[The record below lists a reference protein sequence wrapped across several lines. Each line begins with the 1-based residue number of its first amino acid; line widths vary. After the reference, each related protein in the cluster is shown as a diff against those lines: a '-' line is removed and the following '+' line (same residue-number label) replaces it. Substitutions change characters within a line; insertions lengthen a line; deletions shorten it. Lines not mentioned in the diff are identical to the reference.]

1 MKTSCDTNGLTTA
14 QAKEL
19 QEIHGKNT
27 LADEKKESF
36 FKRIFKTL
44 TEPMFL
50 LLIISSIIY
59 FILGEPKDG
68 ADMLVF
74 VTFVMAIDF
83 LQELRTDKSLNAL
96 KSLSAPE
103 ATVIRDGKETEILS
117 EDIVPG
123 DIMLIHEGMKIPAD
137 GIILESSP
145 ITVDESTLTGETEC
159 VIKTP
164 FRENS
169 HITDYWRKDY
179 CYAGTLAVQGS
190 AKVKVTKIGNQTEY
204 GKIGK
209 SVNKAPVKKS
219 PLQNQIDTLVKT
231 CTIIAIVFC
240 IITCILT
247 WFTVNDATVS
257 NKVIQSILA
266 GITLA
271 MAVIPEE
278 FPVVLAVFLS
288 MGAWRLSKKNAL
300 IRKLSGVETLG
311 EISVLCVDK
320 TGTLTENKMT
330 VDKTW
335 TLNESKDFL
344 IKSSVSACESDPYD
358 PMEKAIIKH
367 CEETVGSFEPDPIY
381 KTYPFTNETKIVGY
395 ARERKSGYRLYV
407 KGSTESLMKISELSD
422 GEKDVIN
429 KKIRIMSKKG
439 LRVIAVGYR
448 DYETEEELPETL
460 TEKTINFLGLIALN
474 DPLRKTVKR
483 DIETLKKAGI
493 RVVMI
498 TGDNGFTAA
507 AIAKKAGIEYKNII
521 NGNTIEK
528 MTDTELQNA
537 VKTTSVFSRV
547 IPEHKMRIIKAFRE
561 NGEITAMIGDGV
573 NDAAALKFADIGIA
587 MGKKGSEVSRE
598 AADLILLDEKFST
611 VIETVK
617 DGRRIYD
624 NIKKA
629 VGYIFSI
636 HLPIMLSA
644 LIAPLLTI
652 TTDNLLLLP
661 VHMVLLE
668 LLIDPTCSIVFERQ
682 PAEADIMTRN
692 PRSKSEKIL
701 TKTLLIKSLLQ
712 GLGIFIFSFIPYLY
726 LMTKNPLQTELA
738 RSFGIAVII
747 VANIFLVHVNSSE
760 TDSIFNNLKKLKK
773 DKIMI
778 IANAVTFLLL
788 FLVLYSPLS
797 QFLNLTALS
806 LPQLILAVIFGIISV
821 SWWEIVKLYKKA
833 VAHSAQRNK
842 VVI

>member
-1 MKTSCDTNGLTTA
+1 MKTFGDINGLTTA
-14 QAKEL
+14 QATEL
-19 QEIHGKNT
+19 QKIHGKNVLT
-27 LADEKKESF
+27 DESKESF

-68 ADMLVF
+68 AVMLVF

-96 KSLSAPE
+96 KSLSAPL

-123 DIMLIHEGMKIPAD
+123 DVMLIHEGMKIPAD
-137 GIILESSP
+137 AIILETSP
-145 ITVDESTLTGETEC
+145 IIVDESTLTGETEC

-164 FRENS
+164 FSENP

-209 SVNKAPVKKS
+209 NVNKATVKKS
-219 PLQNQIDTLVKT
+219 LLQNQIDALVKT

-240 IITCILT
+240 VSTSVLT
-247 WFTVNDATVS
+247 WFTVENVS
-257 NKVIQSILA
+257 ISNRVIQSILS

-271 MAVIPEE
+271 MAIIPEE

-330 VDKTW
+330 VEKIW
-335 TLNESKDFL
+335 TSNENKDYL
-344 IKSSVSACESDPYD
+344 IKTAVCACESDPYD

-367 CEETVGSFEPDPIY
+367 CEEIVGSFEPDPIY
-381 KTYPFTNETKIVGY
+381 KSYPFTNETKIVGY
-395 ARERKSGYRLYV
+395 ARKEEKSYKLYV
-407 KGSTESLMKISELSD
+407 KGSPESLIKISELS
-422 GEKDVIN
+422 GEEKDIIN

-439 LRVIAVGYR
+439 LRVIAAGYK
-448 DYETEEELPETL
+448 DYENKEVLPETL
-460 TEKTINFLGLIALN
+460 TENPINFSGLIALN

-498 TGDNGFTAA
+498 TGDNGITAA

-521 NGNTIEK
+521 NGNMIEK
-528 MTDTELQNA
+528 MTDAELQNA
-537 VKTTSVFSRV
+537 VKNTSVFSRV
-547 IPEHKMRIIKAFRE
+547 IPEHKMRIIKAFQKNE
-561 NGEITAMIGDGV
+561 EITAMIGDGV

-598 AADLILLDEKFST
+598 AADLILLDENFST

-644 LIAPLLTI
+644 LIAPLLSI
-652 TTDNLLLLP
+652 TSDNLLLLP

-682 PAEADIMTRN
+682 PAEEDVMIRK
-692 PRSKSEKIL
+692 PRSKNEKIL
-701 TKTLLIKSLLQ
+701 TKKLLIKSLLQ
-712 GLGIFIFSFIPYLY
+712 GMGIFIFSFIPYLY
-726 LMTKNPLQTELA
+726 LLSKYPLQPKLA

-747 VANIFLVHVNSSE
+747 VANIFLVHVNSSDS
-760 TDSIFNNLKKLKK
+760 DSIFKNLKKLKK
-773 DKIMI
+773 DKVMI

-788 FLVLYSPLS
+788 ISVLYSPLS

-806 LPQLILAVIFGIISV
+806 LPQLILAVIFGIFSV
-821 SWWEIVKLYKKA
+821 SWWEFIKLYKKA
-833 VAHSAQRNK
+833 VAT
-842 VVI
+842 

>member
-1 MKTSCDTNGLTTA
+1 MKASCDINGLTTS
-14 QAKEL
+14 QANEL
-19 QEIHGKNT
+19 QKIYGKNV
-27 LADEKKESF
+27 LNDENKENF

-68 ADMLVF
+68 AVMLIF
-74 VTFVMAIDF
+74 VTFVMTIDF

-96 KSLSAPE
+96 KSLSAPLT
-103 ATVIRDGKETEILS
+103 TVIRDEKETEILS

-123 DIMLIHEGMKIPAD
+123 DIMLIHEGMKISAD

-145 ITVDESTLTGETEC
+145 ILVDESTLTGETEC

-164 FRENS
+164 FSEIS
-169 HITDYWRKDY
+169 HTTDYWRKDY

-209 SVNKAPVKKS
+209 NVNKAPVKKS
-219 PLQNQIDTLVKT
+219 PLQNQIDSLVKT
-231 CTIIAIVFC
+231 CTVIALVFC
-240 IITCILT
+240 VTTCILT
-247 WFTVNDATVS
+247 WFTVENVS
-257 NKVIQSILA
+257 ISNRVIQSILS

-271 MAVIPEE
+271 MATIPEE

-288 MGAWRLSKKNAL
+288 MGAWRLSKKHAL

-330 VDKTW
+330 VENTW
-335 TLNESKDFL
+335 SLKESKDFL
-344 IKSSVSACESDPYD
+344 IKTAVCACESDPYD
-358 PMEKAIIKH
+358 PMEKALITY
-367 CEETVGSFEPDPIY
+367 CSETACSFNPEPVY
-381 KTYPFTNETKIVGY
+381 KSYPFTNETKIVGY
-395 ARERKSGYRLYV
+395 VRETECGYRLCV
-407 KGSTESLMKISELSD
+407 KGSPESIMEISELSD
-422 GEKDVIN
+422 EDKNIVN

-439 LRVIAVGYR
+439 LRVIAVGYK
-448 DYETEEELPETL
+448 DYKNKDELPEVL
-460 TEKTINFLGLIALN
+460 TEKPINFLGLTAMN

-483 DIETLKKAGI
+483 DIDVLKKAGI

-521 NGNTIEK
+521 NGNMIEK
-528 MTDTELQNA
+528 MTDAELQNT
-537 VKTTSVFSRV
+537 VKNTSVFSRV
-547 IPEHKMRIIKAFRE
+547 IPEHKMRIIKAFQK

-644 LIAPLLTI
+644 LIAPLLSI

-682 PAEADIMTRN
+682 PAEANIMTRN
-692 PRSKSEKIL
+692 PRSKNEKIL
-701 TKTLLIKSLLQ
+701 TKKLLTKSLLQ

-726 LMTKNPLQTELA
+726 LLSKNPLHAELA

-760 TDSIFNNLKKLKK
+760 TDSIFKNLKKLKN
-773 DKIMI
+773 DKVMV
-778 IANAVTFLLL
+778 IANALTLLL
-788 FLVLYSPLS
+788 LMLVLYSPLS

-806 LPQLILAVIFGIISV
+806 LPQLILAVFFGIISV
-821 SWWEIVKLYKKA
+821 SLWEIVKLYKKA
-833 VAHSAQRNK
+833 VAT
-842 VVI
+842 

>member
-1 MKTSCDTNGLTTA
+1 MRTFCDTNGLTTA

-19 QEIHGKNT
+19 QKIHGKNA

-68 ADMLVF
+68 AVMLVF

-123 DIMLIHEGMKIPAD
+123 DIMLIHEGMKISAD
-137 GIILESSP
+137 GIILECSP

-164 FRENS
+164 FSENS
-169 HITDYWRKDY
+169 PITDYWRKDY

-209 SVNKAPVKKS
+209 NVNKAPVKKS

-231 CTIIAIVFC
+231 CTVIAIVFC
-240 IITCILT
+240 VVTCILT
-247 WFTVNDATVS
+247 WFTVENMNIS
-257 NKVIQSILA
+257 NRVIQSILS

-320 TGTLTENKMT
+320 TGTLTKNKMT
-330 VDKTW
+330 VEKNW
-335 TLNESKDFL
+335 ALNESKDFL
-344 IKSSVSACESDPYD
+344 IKSGVSACENDPYD

-367 CEETVGSFEPDPIY
+367 CKETVGSFEPDPIY
-381 KTYPFTNETKIVGY
+381 KSYPFTNEAKIVGY
-395 ARERKSGYRLYV
+395 VRETKSGYRLYV

-422 GEKDVIN
+422 EEKEVIN

-439 LRVIAVGYR
+439 LRVIAVGYK
-448 DYETEEELPETL
+448 DYENKEDLPETL

-521 NGNTIEK
+521 NGNMIEK
-528 MTDTELQNA
+528 MTDAELQNA
-537 VKTTSVFSRV
+537 VKNTSVFSRV
-547 IPEHKMRIIKAFRE
+547 IPEHKMRIIKAFQE

-644 LIAPLLTI
+644 LIAPLLSI

-668 LLIDPTCSIVFERQ
+668 LLIDPTCSIIFERQ
-682 PAEADIMTRN
+682 PAEENIMTRK

-701 TKTLLIKSLLQ
+701 TKRLLIKSLLQ
-712 GLGIFIFSFIPYLY
+712 GLGIFTFSFIPYIY
-726 LMTKNPLQTELA
+726 LLSKNPLQTELA

-760 TDSIFNNLKKLKK
+760 TDSIFKNLKKLKK

-778 IANAVTFLLL
+778 IANAATFLLL

-797 QFLNLTALS
+797 QFLNLTSLS
-806 LPQLILAVIFGIISV
+806 LPQLILAVIFGIFSV

-833 VAHSAQRNK
+833 DAH
-842 VVI
+842 